1 MFSTRVLSKTSRLQ
15 NNAILKIRPLQ
26 RGYMSTMPM
35 SDAAEEQAHF
45 LLMLGKPGGGK
56 GTISKK
62 ILKVRKK
69 KDERKHS

>member
-1 MFSTRVLSKTSRLQ
+1 
-15 NNAILKIRPLQ
+15 
-26 RGYMSTMPM
+26 MPM

-69 KDERKHS
+69 KDERKHSWNIREWTAVLVFYLNLNRFLYVRAW